1 MVNTCSTIMILNELK
16 SGKVEFIKLTKS
28 HGLAKKHQRHAVL

>member
-1 MVNTCSTIMILNELK
+1 MILNELK

-28 HGLAKKHQRHAVL
+28 HRLAKKHQINYTNNQIKSVS